1 MTAVCPTDGGLP
13 LHLARLTERSPL
25 VLSPEEFQ
33 RLQNKLKPKEQLL
46 WAGKPIPRAFTEFTT
61 HAMLFSF
68 LWWGF
73 LCFVICTFFSDY
85 DPNTNVYIFGVKKT
99 ASGFSARE
107 IALFFVPLTPFI
119 IAGIG
124 LAFAPLWKYLIM
136 KERVY
141 VVTTKRAM
149 IVGRIHTQSWR
160 ASEMQFI
167 RRTSTDVHFVYSPV
181 EHNGHHPPIGFESLS
196 ANDLDAAEAALHKLH
211 PQKFPD
217 PNEERKKY
225 PYAYFR

>member
-1 MTAVCPTDGGLP
+1 M
-13 LHLARLTERSPL
+13 
-25 VLSPEEFQ
+25 LSPEETQ
-33 RLQNKLKPKEQLL
+33 RLQSKLAPNEQLL
-46 WAGKPIPRAFTEFTT
+46 WVGKPIPSAFSDITIK
-61 HAMLFSF
+61 AMAFGF

-73 LCFVICTFFSDY
+73 LCFFICQFFSAY
-85 DPNTNVYIFGVKKT
+85 DPNPNVYIFGVKKT
-99 ASGFSARE
+99 ASGFSAGE
-107 IALFFVPLTPFI
+107 IALFFAFLTPFI
-119 IAGIG
+119 AYGIG
-124 LAFAPLWKYLIM
+124 MLFAPLWKYLIM
-136 KERVY
+136 KGRVY
-141 VVTTKRAM
+141 AVTTKRAM
-149 IVGRIHTQSWR
+149 IVGRIRTQSWR

-181 EHNGHHPPIGFESLS
+181 EQNGHHPPIGFESLS

>member
-1 MTAVCPTDGGLP
+1 M
-13 LHLARLTERSPL
+13 
-25 VLSPEEFQ
+25 LSPEETQ

-61 HAMLFSF
+61 HAMLFGIPWSCGVGCIIG
-68 LWWGF
+68 LS
-73 LCFVICTFFSDY
+73 LY
-85 DPNTNVYIFGVKKT
+85 D
-99 ASGFSARE
+99 
-107 IALFFVPLTPFI
+107 LFFGDANDPITIDGTKTTMGAVPILVKIGLCAFSVPFI
-119 IAGIG
+119 AAGIG
-124 LAFAPLWKYLIM
+124 LVFAPLWKYLLM
-136 KERVY
+136 KGRVY
-141 VVTTKRAM
+141 AVTTKRAM
-149 IVGRIHTQSWR
+149 IVGRIRTQSWR

>member
-1 MTAVCPTDGGLP
+1 M
-13 LHLARLTERSPL
+13 
-25 VLSPEEFQ
+25 LSPEETQ
-33 RLQNKLKPKEQLL
+33 RLQSKLAPNEQLL
-46 WAGKPIPRAFTEFTT
+46 WVGKPIPSAFSDITIK
-61 HAMLFSF
+61 AMAFGF

-73 LCFVICTFFSDY
+73 LCFFICQFFSAY
-85 DPNTNVYIFGVKKT
+85 DPNPNVYIFGVKKT

-107 IALFFVPLTPFI
+107 IALFFVLLTPFI
-119 IAGIG
+119 AVGIG
-124 LAFAPLWKYLIM
+124 MLFAPLWKYLIM
-136 KERVY
+136 KGRVY
-141 VVTTKRAM
+141 AVTTKRTM
-149 IVGRIHTQSWR
+149 IVGRIRTQFWR

>member
-1 MTAVCPTDGGLP
+1 MRPT
-13 LHLARLTERSPL
+13 
-25 VLSPEEFQ
+25 
-33 RLQNKLKPKEQLL
+33 
-46 WAGKPIPRAFTEFTT
+46 I
-61 HAMLFSF
+61 
-68 LWWGF
+68 
-73 LCFVICTFFSDY
+73 
-85 DPNTNVYIFGVKKT
+85 
-99 ASGFSARE
+99 

-119 IAGIG
+119 AIGIG
-124 LAFAPLWKYLIM
+124 LAFAPLWKYLLM
-136 KERVY
+136 KGRVY
-141 VVTTKRAM
+141 AVTTKRTM
-149 IVGRIHTQSWR
+149 IVGRIRTQSWR

-181 EHNGHHPPIGFESLS
+181 EQNGHHPPIGFENLS